1 MADEQSTHSEINL
14 AVRNSILQAI
24 KESVSKER
32 GASLV
37 GVGGLAGAIND
48 LAATDL
54 YTKGSVGDN
63 YAKNTKR
70 EIFDPSDV
78 MRAVDNIRDV
88 IKRGV

>member
-1 MADEQSTHSEINL
+1 MADEQSSHSELNL
-14 AVRNSILQAI
+14 SVRNSILQSI
-24 KESVSKER
+24 KESVAKEK
-32 GASLV
+32 ASLI
-37 GVGGLAGAIND
+37 GVGGLAATLND

-54 YTKGSVGDN
+54 YSKGPVGDN

-88 IKRGV
+88 LKRGV